1 MKTLPAVFCTSIT
14 AVCNGLKEIN
24 TLNSPMARV
33 KTFCCP
39 LHSTCGLKGA
49 FGAEYVTNRSN
60 PSATSVRWSSAL
72 RLVEAIT
79 HLENY
84 RRNSLLEAQ

>member
-1 MKTLPAVFCTSIT
+1 MKTLPAVFCTSVT
-14 AVCNGLKEIN
+14 AICDGLKEIN

-33 KTFCCP
+33 NTFCCL
-39 LHSTCGLKGA
+39 LHSTYGLKGA
-49 FGAEYVTNRSN
+49 FGAEYGANRSI

-84 RRNSLLEAQ
+84 RHNSLLEA